1 MPAIMDPDTLSDIA
15 RRAAGRPRDEAFQF
29 VVDECA
35 RTWPGHIETRQE
47 WLFNLA
53 GGAVGMM
60 SLLHASMSEYLIL
73 FGTSV
78 GTEAFSG
85 RYQLDIYDWVLTGEM
100 WTYTEE
106 DFAERK
112 VTRPG
117 EGASLKKGQAKGF
130 RLAEDT
136 WLLEYGRGPIPTA
149 LPMAL
154 GDAVFSGMDPR
165 TVVKTLAIYARLVT
179 RELLKGKI

>member
-1 MPAIMDPDTLSDIA
+1 MANVFDPERLHDIS
-15 RRAAGRPRDEAFQF
+15 RRAVGKTGDDLFQF
-29 VVDECA
+29 VIDECA
-35 RTWPGHIETRQE
+35 RDYPGHIETRQE

-60 SLLHASMSEYLIL
+60 TVLHASLSEYLIL

-85 RYQLDIYDWVLTGEM
+85 RYSIDIYDWVLTGEM

-106 DFAERK
+106 TFGARTVSK
-112 VTRPG
+112 PG
-117 EGASLKKGQAKGF
+117 DGALLRKGQAKGF

-165 TVVKTLAIYARLVT
+165 TIVKTLAIYARLVT